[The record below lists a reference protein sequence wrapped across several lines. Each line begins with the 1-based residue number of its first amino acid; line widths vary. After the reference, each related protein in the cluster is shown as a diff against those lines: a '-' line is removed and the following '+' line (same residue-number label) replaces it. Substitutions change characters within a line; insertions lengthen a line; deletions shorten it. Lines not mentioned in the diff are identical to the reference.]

1 MKRSKMNQKLG
12 VLKKSAIKKSFEEE
26 LVYDKNKYEDKIS
39 EIDPS
44 QEILENTNTNEQRNN
59 CSRCAKSNCMICP
72 FIKSSSTFK
81 STVTGKVYDIYHKY
95 NCLSYNVI
103 YLVTCDTCDIQY
115 VGHTTQK
122 LSQRFRDYCYRD
134 SDGITKTMDN
144 HFNDYKCYRND
155 IRIQIIDH
163 VGVGEN
169 NRLEPKEMLW
179 ATELQTFKPKGFDPS
194 LQLLFQ
200 KMFRGEMS
208 WGKMSWG
215 KMAMSLQK

>member
-1 MKRSKMNQKLG
+1 MKRSKLNQKSG
-12 VLKKSAIKKSFEEE
+12 ILKKSVIKKSFDEE
-26 LVYDKNKYEDKIS
+26 LVYDKSKYEDKIS
-39 EIDPS
+39 EIV
-44 QEILENTNTNEQRNN
+44 LENNIVQRN
-59 CSRCAKSNCMICP
+59 CSKCAKSNCMICP
-72 FIKSSSTFK
+72 FVKSSSTFK
-81 STVTGKVYDIYHKY
+81 STVTGKVYDICHKY

-103 YLVTCDTCDIQY
+103 YLVTCDTCDMQF

-122 LSQRFRDYCYRD
+122 LSQKFRDYCYRD
-134 SDGITKTMDN
+134 SDGITKAMDN

-200 KMFRGEMS
+200 KISQYEMC
-208 WGKMSWG
+208 WGKMSRAQW
-215 KMAMSLQK
+215 LL